1 MNGMMDIDASQLH
14 ELLAGTQI
22 EEFDAVEEAFKL
34 LIGDN
39 KQDYLTIDNF
49 KTIFKNLSLGEIAA
63 SDEDIFME
71 VAKSGGD
78 KTSNKIT
85 L

>member
-39 KQDYLTIDNF
+39 K
-49 KTIFKNLSLGEIAA
+49 
-63 SDEDIFME
+63 
-71 VAKSGGD
+71 
-78 KTSNKIT
+78 
-85 L
+85 